1 MAELLKRRQERPV
14 AHIVPPEVP
23 RVHLASGFETT
34 LFSRT
39 DPEDLARLDAHRR
52 AEIAAS
58 ALSVLSEPRPEA
70 RRASPCETWPAT
82 TAAWTR

>member
-39 DPEDLARLDAHRR
+39 DPEDLARLDAQCR

-58 ALSVLSEPRPEA
+58 ALAVLSEP
-70 RRASPCETWPAT
+70 
-82 TAAWTR
+82 